1 MYITNARHFL
11 NDKGAIGPQHGPA
24 KVMAEFHAN
33 TIAYATDFEEAGVNA
48 PTCFKCKKGQ
58 VEAQIAP
65 DDAID
70 WSCPRCRHRGESPI
84 GKTHCGISL
93 NRVKATID
101 AGGFHPWVFLAEG
114 I

>member
-1 MYITNARHFL
+1 MYITDARHFL
-11 NDKGAIGPQHGPA
+11 NDKGAIGHQQGPA

-70 WSCPRCRHRGESPI
+70 WSCPRCRAQGRISNWQDTLWDLTEQGES
-84 GKTHCGISL
+84 H
-93 NRVKATID
+93 N
-101 AGGFHPWVFLAEG
+101 
-114 I
+114 

>member
-1 MYITNARHFL
+1 MYITDARHFL
-11 NDKGAIGPQHGPA
+11 DDKGAIGPQHGPA

-33 TIAYATDFEEAGVNA
+33 TIAYATDFKVAGVNA

-70 WSCPRCRHRGESPI
+70 WSCPRCRAHGRISNWQDTLWDLTEQGES
-84 GKTHCGISL
+84 H
-93 NRVKATID
+93 N
-101 AGGFHPWVFLAEG
+101 
-114 I
+114 